1 MPLADGSFSNDDPL
15 DKVLAPS
22 PNETSEERATRLE
35 AEAEAKRVSDMIDE
49 ELRRQEK
56 ADKKAKPMKLLLLG
70 ESDEV
75 P

>member
-1 MPLADGSFSNDDPL
+1 MPFVDGLTANDDPL

-22 PNETSEERATRLE
+22 PDETPEQRSSRLE

-70 ESDEV
+70 GS
-75 P
+75 